1 MHNIF
6 FLLIAKCFYKVSF
19 MYIDL
24 ILFGIYILL
33 GIIGLLIISSD
44 SFKVFII
51 VLGVWYIGSFFLN
64 KRL

>member
-1 MHNIF
+1 
-6 FLLIAKCFYKVSF
+6 